1 MGKKVKYNYFI
12 FDKKKK
18 EEENRNIDFVEHA
31 VMAEQ
36 TSFTGILLVFDSG
49 RVEN

>member
-1 MGKKVKYNYFI
+1 MGNRKKYNYFI

-18 EEENRNIDFVEHA
+18 EEENKDFYFVEHP